1 MQYTS
6 NKSNKLQDVV
16 GNTLRDLANSS
27 LAAYKPIMEGVLN
40 NFSNINKSVLSGD
53 LSAIKLPKLFK
64 ETCNCCPPDCCE
76 CPPHCIASINRCAAQ
91 GERIIVP
98 FMVKNTCSQ
107 AKTYRVGVREL
118 VDADGKA
125 APSQPILNKQTVT
138 LQPGRS
144 ERVLMRLDL
153 DKFENGNSYST
164 EIVLREKDINQNIC
178 FTLKV
183 NDDCQLVTA
192 EPQDEKKYK
201 LRWQSWQSH
210 YYCEPKKDLKEISV
224 APITPLNPANPV
236 ITN

>member
-1 MQYTS
+1 MQDTS
-6 NKSNKLQDVV
+6 NKSNNLQDVL

-27 LAAYKPIMEGVLN
+27 LAAYKPLLEGVLT
-40 NFSNINKSVLSGD
+40 NFTTLNKSVLSGN

-64 ETCNCCPPDCCE
+64 ETCNCCPPDCCD
-76 CPPHCIASINRCAAQ
+76 CPPHCIAAINRCAAQ

-98 FMVKNTCSQ
+98 CMVKNTCSQ
-107 AKTYRVGVREL
+107 AKTYRIGVREL
-118 VDADGKA
+118 VDTDGKP
-125 APSQPILNKQTVT
+125 APAQPTLNKHSIT

-144 ERVLMRLDL
+144 ERVLMHLDL
-153 DKFENGNSYST
+153 DKFENGHSYST
-164 EIVLREKDINQNIC
+164 EIVLRENEINQNIC

-192 EPQDEKKYK
+192 EPQDEKKSK

-210 YYCEPKKDLKEISV
+210 YYCEPKKDRKDITV
-224 APITPLNPANPV
+224 VPAAPVNPANPV